1 MTGSPEQLREEKT
14 AAATVAAPPSFFMQ
28 NMLIDIS
35 P

>member
-1 MTGSPEQLREEKT
+1 MTGSPEQLRVEKA
-14 AAATVAAPPSFFMQ
+14 AAATVAAPSFFMQ